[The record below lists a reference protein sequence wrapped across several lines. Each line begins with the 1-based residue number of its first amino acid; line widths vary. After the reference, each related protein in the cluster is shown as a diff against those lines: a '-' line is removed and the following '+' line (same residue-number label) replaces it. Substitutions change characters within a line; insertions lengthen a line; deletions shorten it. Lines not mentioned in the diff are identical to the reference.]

1 MPESNSSFWSWLL
14 SLFQRRTPTAV
25 VVPAPTPVI
34 TPVPPPAPA
43 APTPAPVLS
52 VPPSV
57 PPPAPVT
64 LPERAV
70 VTEELREAPAL
81 PPAPPTLRPQGGAV
95 PTSLPTEGMNLG
107 FRRIWNNH
115 LTVETGETFPCRDA
129 GGTPNFGNQCAIL
142 MGTCLL
148 RSNLLQGYDKPTC
161 WYRGHVGHTLRAR
174 EVADWMRRHP
184 ERFGPVEVRSNVT
197 WGAFKGRTG
206 FICFQ
211 NFWGEGNQGDHIDL
225 WDGTGILMREKI
237 PNWEG
242 PALADGALDYFE
254 RSEEVWFWPVH

>member
-1 MPESNSSFWSWLL
+1 MPESNSFWSWLL
-14 SLFQRRTPTAV
+14 SLFQRRTPTTV
-25 VVPAPTPVI
+25 VTPAPSPI
-34 TPVPPPAPA
+34 PAPA
-43 APTPAPVLS
+43 PVPTPAPPVPPILS
-52 VPPSV
+52 VP
-57 PPPAPVT
+57 PVT
-64 LPERAV
+64 LPEREV

-81 PPAPPTLRPQGGAV
+81 PPAPPTLRPQGGTT
-95 PTSLPTEGMNLG
+95 PTSLPTEGLNLG

-115 LTVETGETFPCRDA
+115 PTVETGETFPCRDA
-129 GGTPNFGNQCAIL
+129 EGAPNFGNQCAIL

-184 ERFGPVEVRSNVT
+184 ERFGRVEVRSNVT

-211 NFWGEGNQGDHIDL
+211 NFWGENNQGDHIDL

-254 RSEEVWFWPVH
+254 RSEEVWFWPIH

>member
-1 MPESNSSFWSWLL
+1 MPESNSFWSWLS
-14 SLFQRRTPTAV
+14 SLFRRRTPTAV
-25 VVPAPTPVI
+25 ITPAPI
-34 TPVPPPAPA
+34 
-43 APTPAPVLS
+43 PTPAPAVSTSVPIPAPPAPPILS
-52 VPPSV
+52 VP
-57 PPPAPVT
+57 PVT
-64 LPERAV
+64 LPEREV
-70 VTEELREAPAL
+70 VTEELRDAPAL
-81 PPAPPTLRPQGGAV
+81 PPAPPTLRPQGGGIA
-95 PTSLPTEGMNLG
+95 PTSLPTKGLNLG

-115 LTVETGETFPCRDA
+115 PTVETGETFPCRDA
-129 GGTPNFGNQCAIL
+129 EGTPNFGNQCAIL

-184 ERFGPVEVRSNVT
+184 ERFGRVEVRSNVT

-211 NFWGEGNQGDHIDL
+211 NFWGENNQGDHIDL

-254 RSEEVWFWPVH
+254 RSEEVWFWPIH